1 MVVGWR
7 GDENGHLRNSS
18 LEKKWVYYL
27 DEERNWKK
35 ARLHTDWLMFQTSLQ
50 EGVSTV
56 GEAEEAERFRCHLH
70 HESHRHT
77 QQPGNGPTHVC
88 IFSAFLS
95 FSLFLRSYLF
105 LSSSFFFFFFFSSL
119 FAPLIHF
126 IVCKNVI
133 VCVCVCV
140 IVCICMCV
148 IVCVHAVV

>member
-1 MVVGWR
+1 
-7 GDENGHLRNSS
+7 
-18 LEKKWVYYL
+18 
-27 DEERNWKK
+27 
-35 ARLHTDWLMFQTSLQ
+35 MFQTSLQ

-56 GEAEEAERFRCHLH
+56 GEAEEAERFRRHLH

-88 IFSAFLS
+88 IVYAFLS
-95 FSLFLRSYLF
+95 FSLFLF
-105 LSSSFFFFFFFSSL
+105 LLTIFFFFFFFSSL

-133 VCVCVCV
+133 VFM
-140 IVCICMCV
+140 CICV